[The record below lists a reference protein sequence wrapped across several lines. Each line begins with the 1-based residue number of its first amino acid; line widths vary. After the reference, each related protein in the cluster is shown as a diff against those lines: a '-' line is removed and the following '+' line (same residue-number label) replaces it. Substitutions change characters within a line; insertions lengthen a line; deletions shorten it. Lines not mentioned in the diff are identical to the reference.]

1 MGRKI
6 REGTI
11 SITLNEIDN
20 LLARSKKRNIVET
33 NAIVLNGMKMC
44 NLRGTMAR
52 LHDTFIRGE

>member
-20 LLARSKKRNIVET
+20 LLARSKKRNIVEKK
-33 NAIVLNGMKMC
+33 AIVLNGKMC